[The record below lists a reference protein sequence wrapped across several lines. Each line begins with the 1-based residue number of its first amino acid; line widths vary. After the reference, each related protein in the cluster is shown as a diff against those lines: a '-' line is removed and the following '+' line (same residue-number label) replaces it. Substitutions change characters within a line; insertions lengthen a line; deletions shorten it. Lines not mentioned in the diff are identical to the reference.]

1 MKTNLWSNI
10 FITIFVI
17 SLLIVTNTP
26 LKAKDKD
33 INNPF
38 NDYRVESKQSI
49 ENDKDKPKNI
59 DDDNKEKAIYLPF
72 EWKGLICS
80 SNKYI
85 VLIRQ
90 NNLSHFIEQGETI
103 SGFTLI
109 DITLEKLI
117 FEKNG
122 QKAVLTMRSDL
133 NE

>member
-59 DDDNKEKAIYLPF
+59 ENDNKEKAIYLPF

-109 DITLEKLI
+109 DITLEKII